1 MADPSGD
8 LSGDL
13 SPVALSGTSSGPLPV
28 PVPDVAVVLPVRDGA
43 DTLADAVASVL
54 DQEFDGTLE
63 ICIAVAPSGD
73 GTRAVADTLAAV
85 DQRVSV
91 VDNPAGVTPAGLN
104 AAIRATTAPVVVR
117 LDAHAELDPGYVAR
131 ALETLGRTGAVNV
144 GGVQEPRGR
153 TPFERAA
160 GRAMASRFGAGDARF
175 HYGGPEGAVDTVYLG
190 VFRREAIE
198 AVGLFDVSLVRNQ
211 DYELNWR
218 LRQAGGTVWF
228 DPVLRVGYRPRGSL
242 GGLARQFF
250 GYGRWKRVVLRRH
263 PRSLRWRQVVPPAAT
278 LGVLVGLLAAPWW
291 PLALVLPVGYLG
303 AVAVAAVVVGRR
315 PAMVARLLAVYPA
328 MHLSWGAGFLL
339 GPPRGSGRPASGQ
352 DAS

>member
-8 LSGDL
+8 AAPGQS
-13 SPVALSGTSSGPLPV
+13 SGTSSGPP
-28 PVPDVAVVLPVRDGA
+28 PVPDVAVVLPVRDGEA
-43 DTLADAVASVL
+43 TLADAVASVL
-54 DQEFDGTLE
+54 AQEFDGTLE
-63 ICIAVAPSGD
+63 VCIAVAPSAD
-73 GTRAVADTLAAV
+73 DTRAVADALATA
-85 DQRVSV
+85 DGRVSV

-117 LDAHAELDPGYVAR
+117 VDAHAELGPGYVAR
-131 ALETLGRTGAVNV
+131 ALETLSRTGAVNV

-190 VFRREAIE
+190 VFRRAAID
-198 AVGLFDVSLVRNQ
+198 AVGLYDASLVRNQ

-218 LRQAGGTVWF
+218 LREAGGTVWF
-228 DPVLRVGYRPRGSL
+228 DPALRVGYRPRGTL
-242 GGLARQFF
+242 GALARQFF

>member
-1 MADPSGD
+1 MVDPSDAASRPQSYG
-8 LSGDL
+8 
-13 SPVALSGTSSGPLPV
+13 ASSEPP
-28 PVPDVAVVLPVRDGA
+28 PDVAVVMPVRNEEA
-43 DTLADAVASVL
+43 TLADAVASVL
-54 DQEFDGTLE
+54 AQDFDGSLE
-63 ICIAVAPSGD
+63 VCIAVAPSTD
-73 GTRAVADTLAAV
+73 GTRAVADGLAVA
-85 DQRVSV
+85 DGRVSV
-91 VDNPAGVTPAGLN
+91 VDNPAGITPAGLN

-117 LDAHAELDPGYVAR
+117 VDGHAELGPGYVAR
-131 ALETLGRTGAVNV
+131 ALETLSRTGAANV

-190 VFRREAIE
+190 VFRRAAID
-198 AVGLFDVSLVRNQ
+198 AVGLYDASLVRNQ

-218 LRQAGGTVWF
+218 LREAGGTVWF
-228 DPVLRVGYRPRGSL
+228 DPALRVGYRPRGTL
-242 GGLARQFF
+242 GALARQFF

-278 LGVLVGLLAAPWW
+278 LGVLAGLLAAPWC

>member
-8 LSGDL
+8 AVPGQS
-13 SPVALSGTSSGPLPV
+13 SRTSSGPPS
-28 PVPDVAVVLPVRDGA
+28 VPDVAVVLPVRDGEA
-43 DTLADAVASVL
+43 TLADAVASVL
-54 DQEFDGTLE
+54 AQEFDGTLE
-63 ICIAVAPSGD
+63 VCIAVAPSAD
-73 GTRAVADTLAAV
+73 DTRAVADALATA
-85 DQRVSV
+85 DGRVSV

-117 LDAHAELDPGYVAR
+117 VDAHAELAPGYVAR
-131 ALETLGRTGAVNV
+131 ALETLSRTGAVNV
-144 GGVQEPRGR
+144 GGVQEPMGS

-175 HYGGPEGAVDTVYLG
+175 HYLG
-190 VFRREAIE
+190 VFRRAAID
-198 AVGLFDVSLVRNQ
+198 AVGLYDASLVRNQ

-218 LRQAGGTVWF
+218 LREAGGTVWF
-228 DPVLRVGYRPRGSL
+228 DPALRVGYRPRGTL
-242 GGLARQFF
+242 GALARQFF

-278 LGVLVGLLAAPWW
+278 LGVLAGLLAAPWC

-339 GPPRGSGRPASGQ
+339 GPPRGSGRPGSGQ